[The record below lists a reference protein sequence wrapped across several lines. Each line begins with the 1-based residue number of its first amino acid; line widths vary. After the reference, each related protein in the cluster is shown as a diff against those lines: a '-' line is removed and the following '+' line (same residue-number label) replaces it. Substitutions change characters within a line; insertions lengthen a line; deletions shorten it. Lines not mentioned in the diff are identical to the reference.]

1 MEAEEIINA
10 QILCSELRT
19 VQLVYTKMINVQF
32 TILGTNVDWHHMT
45 ENLYSWISSCRAG
58 SLAHTRTI
66 SMY

>member
-10 QILCSELRT
+10 QTLCSELCT
-19 VQLVYTKMINVQF
+19 EQLVYTEIINVQL

-58 SLAHTRTI
+58 SLAHTHTI